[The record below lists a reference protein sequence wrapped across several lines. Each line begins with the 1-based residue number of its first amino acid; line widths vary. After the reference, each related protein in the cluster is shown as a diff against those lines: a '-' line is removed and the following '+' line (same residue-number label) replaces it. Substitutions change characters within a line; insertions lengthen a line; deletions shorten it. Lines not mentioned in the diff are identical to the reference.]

1 MFSGTWPN
9 SIRRSTN
16 WKLRGNILKSHLK
29 TIRRFCY
36 TQNPLRSQ
44 KISLNFPAMAT
55 FKAAQIANSHLD
67 IGNTKFGSTFQLQR
81 IPIENLQMK
90 FPFQRSKITWM
101 KDNLKKSVFR
111 NIIRSTQKILQMF
124 CCSFPVIFQWQF
136 NAFLQ
141 KSVRK
146 PSVAWHLLYLKN
158 SSFESLFG

>member
-1 MFSGTWPN
+1 
-9 SIRRSTN
+9 
-16 WKLRGNILKSHLK
+16 
-29 TIRRFCY
+29 
-36 TQNPLRSQ
+36 
-44 KISLNFPAMAT
+44 MAT
-55 FKAAQIANSHLD
+55 FKVAQIANSHLD
-67 IGNTKFGSTFQLQR
+67 IGSTKFGSTFQLQR

-136 NAFLQ
+136 NAFLR

-146 PSVAWHLLYLKN
+146 PSVA
-158 SSFESLFG
+158 